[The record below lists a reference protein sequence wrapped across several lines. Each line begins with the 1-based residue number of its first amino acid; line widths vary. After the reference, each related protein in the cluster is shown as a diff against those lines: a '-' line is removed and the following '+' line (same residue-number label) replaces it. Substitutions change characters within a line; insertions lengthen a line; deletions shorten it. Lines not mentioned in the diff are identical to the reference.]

1 MRFSKYLIPLALTIA
16 VFVSLTLSV
25 VLWTNPANY
34 RTNKQTAQSPTS
46 QQMVKPRGY
55 VYSPVQAIHTNA
67 DGSQV
72 ILVNKLVN
80 TVTEIKKTMKN
91 YKDPHIKTLSKNSK
105 VDYFRIANQTDSI
118 MLNYSDT
125 VSMKMVNHI
134 VHNRFKKLPNYKI
147 NRIVLPTNNSTKL
160 YLLADKNFTVY
171 EIDIKKHS
179 LKSLNNVL
187 KMDMRTQP
195 ASFKLL
201 NNQPTVYVTTAVQ
214 MQPYKYLID
223 RQSDDYYV
231 SRLLNSA
238 DSQNINVKRRKK
250 TTIYGDQSS
259 LQLIFNSSNRMA
271 EFSDFRPNHN
281 LRNLTSTLNDSYKNL
296 IKLGVPMDNV
306 RFFSYDQK
314 TRSVMYRTYVEG
326 FPIFRSDG
334 FGTVS
339 TRTLNSSAQRSEFS
353 LDNPEVPLP
362 SNKGY
367 TSLPS
372 TETMLKRLENRGYNV
387 KKISKTRIGYTW
399 TKDKTSPLLID
410 LTPDWYVYYN
420 NRWLSYTSLMNQ
432 Y

>member
-16 VFVSLTLSV
+16 VVVSLTLSV

-34 RTNKQTAQSPTS
+34 RTNKQTSQTPQT
-46 QQMVKPRGY
+46 QQMIKPKRY

-67 DGSQV
+67 DGSQQ

-80 TVTEIKKTMKN
+80 TVTEVKKTMHN
-91 YKDPHIKTLSKNSK
+91 YKDPKIKTLSKNSRT
-105 VDYFRIANQTDSI
+105 DYFRIANQTDSI

-125 VSMKMVNHI
+125 VSMRALNAI
-134 VHNRFKKLPNYKI
+134 VKNRFRKLPNYKI

-160 YLLADKNFTVY
+160 YLLYDKNFTVY
-171 EIDIKKHS
+171 EVDVKKHS
-179 LKSLNNVL
+179 LKSLNKVL

-201 NNQPTVYVTTAVQ
+201 NNKPTVYVTTAVQ

-231 SRLLNSA
+231 SRLLNTQ
-238 DSQNINVKRRKK
+238 DSTSINVKRRKNM
-250 TTIYGDQSS
+250 TIYGDQSS
-259 LQLIFNSSNRMA
+259 LQLTFNSKNRMA

-281 LRNLTSTLNDSYKNL
+281 RRNLTATINDSYKNL
-296 IKLGVPMDNV
+296 TKLGLPMDNV
-306 RFFSYDQK
+306 RFFSYDDNNR
-314 TRSVMYRTYVEG
+314 TVTYRTYVEG
-326 FPIFRSDG
+326 FPIFRTNG

-339 TRTLNSSAQRSEFS
+339 TRTMNSSAQRILFS

-367 TSLPS
+367 VSLPS
-372 TETMLKRLENRGYNV
+372 TETMLKRLENRGYKLKDLQKV
-387 KKISKTRIGYTW
+387 RLGYTW
-399 TKDKTSPLLID
+399 KKDSTSPLLID
-410 LTPDWYVYYN
+410 LNPDWYIYYN
-420 NRWLSYTSLMNQ
+420 NKWRSYTSLMNQ